1 MTELAKLRFF
11 YRDRMFLGRDRFGI
25 GGEILCRDRIFHVET
40 ECCKGY
46 EILCY
51 DKKIM
56 LRHGWPGR
64 EDLCRDIIFYV
75 AIELAKVRKNYVTTR
90 NGGSRRFSVVTRLL
104 VSQQR
109 LS

>member
-1 MTELAKLRFF
+1 MTELAELRFF
-11 YRDRMFLGRDRFGI
+11 YRDRMFLGYDRVGN
-25 GGEILCRDRIFHVET
+25 GLCRDRIFHVET

-64 EDLCRDIIFYV
+64 EDFCRDIIFYV
-75 AIELAKVRKNYVTTR
+75 AIELAKVRKNFVTTG
-90 NGGSRRFSVVTRLL
+90 NGGSRRFSVVTGLL